1 MTQHLAARAAFRNLA
16 PALLAVGLLA
26 GGGAR
31 ADGVADA
38 RAFVVRL
45 YAHYPLDSHKPMFEP
60 LGKDATSVFDASLL
74 HLIREDTR
82 LAGGEVGA
90 LDSDPLCECQDDGG
104 MTSQITDVHVDG
116 PMRAK
121 ATVVLR
127 FSAASPPEI
136 VEHTLDLV
144 EVAGHWRIHDIHSK
158 DTPSLRDFLA
168 QSNRAQIKANQAH
181 KR

>member
-1 MTQHLAARAAFRNLA
+1 VKSPILSRLWPALAA
-16 PALLAVGLLA
+16 ALLAATAVEAQDLVG
-26 GGGAR
+26 
-31 ADGVADA
+31 A
-38 RAFVVRL
+38 RAFVARL
-45 YAHYPLDSHKPMFEP
+45 YAHYPIPDRKPMFEP

-90 LDSDPLCECQDDGG
+90 LDSDPLCECQDDSG

-144 EVAGHWRIHDIHSK
+144 EVAGHWRIHDIHTK
-158 DTPSLRDFLA
+158 DTPSLRDYLA
-168 QSNRAQIKANQAH
+168 QSNQTQIKANQAH